1 LSKGTQLNNRNVSL
15 VVYEERQG
23 DVVPPFLVGEIA
35 GSLALEND
43 RRHLYEFAVA
53 VIDWLDRTKSPAN
66 NVVRNV
72 PFGLVKK
79 G

>member
-1 LSKGTQLNNRNVSL
+1 MNNRNASL
-15 VVYEERQG
+15 VVYEEPQG
-23 DVVPPFLVGEIA
+23 DEVPPFLVGEIA

-43 RRHLYEFAVA
+43 RRQLHEFAVA
-53 VIDWLDRTKSPAN
+53 IIDWLDRTESPAN

>member
-1 LSKGTQLNNRNVSL
+1 MNNRNASL
-15 VVYEERQG
+15 VVYEEPHC

-35 GSLALEND
+35 GSLVLEND
-43 RRHLYEFAVA
+43 RRQLHEFAVA
-53 VIDWLDRTKSPAN
+53 VIDWLDRTRSTAS
-66 NVVRNV
+66 NVVHNV